1 MVTGFIPVPLQKG
14 VTHSMASLKQAYQPE
29 TDTEDIEMVSDYTL
43 FTLYNPKFI
52 EKQREVLGKVL
63 KHSMN
68 VISHIWLAITLQE
81 FSIMKV

>member
-1 MVTGFIPVPLQKG
+1 
-14 VTHSMASLKQAYQPE
+14 MASLKQAYQPE

-52 EKQREVLGKVL
+52 EKKAESIREGIEN
-63 KHSMN
+63 SMN